1 MAISKFD
8 GMKMA
13 ELSQED
19 LETIQQ
25 LEKKLGPDIRL
36 VAVESKDVLFVLEAK
51 MAPNNWERV
60 DSVYPEIGG
69 INAYYANQDLAK
81 EAKGWLKGFL
91 INNKLSPKPKK
102 RPIRVRQVV
111 NTES

>member
-1 MAISKFD
+1 MSGFD
-8 GMKMA
+8 DVKMA
-13 ELSQED
+13 DLSQED
-19 LETIQQ
+19 LETIQR
-25 LEKKLGPDIRL
+25 LERKLGPDIRL
-36 VAVESKDVLFVLEAK
+36 VAVESKAVLFVLEAK
-51 MAPNNWERV
+51 MAPNIWERV

-69 INAYYANQDLAK
+69 IKACYGDQDLAK